1 MYNVAI
7 KVLEKLE
14 SFGYKAYIVGGYP
27 RDLYLKRTSSDI
39 DICTDATPK
48 EIMNIFDEI
57 ITTNFEYGS
66 ITISYEKI
74 KFEITT
80 FRKEE
85 KYKGF
90 RKPSKIKYVETLEED
105 IKRRDFTINTLCIDK
120 NGQEIDL
127 LNAKNDLDNKIIRMV
142 GNPKER
148 LKEDALRILRAIR
161 FATVLDF
168 ELEPVLKAY
177 IKKYSPLVRKLSK
190 ERQKEELDIIF
201 SSPNKEKGIKLLNE
215 LKLSDNLEIPLL
227 KKIKITPSMIVTWAE
242 LNVLNKFPFS
252 SSERETII
260 KINELQTKN
269 LLDKRTLYEYGLY
282 ICTLASELKN
292 IDKKLLN
299 EIYANTPVHSK
310 NDIAIKPNEICE
322 ILDKEPGSFL
332 KTIIN
337 DLEEKLLLG
346 SIKNTKK
353 DLTTYITN
361 NYK

>member
-127 LNAKNDLDNKIIRMV
+127 LNAKNDLDNRIIRM
-142 GNPKER
+142 
-148 LKEDALRILRAIR
+148 A
-161 FATVLDF
+161 
-168 ELEPVLKAY
+168 
-177 IKKYSPLVRKLSK
+177 
-190 ERQKEELDIIF
+190 
-201 SSPNKEKGIKLLNE
+201 
-215 LKLSDNLEIPLL
+215 
-227 KKIKITPSMIVTWAE
+227 
-242 LNVLNKFPFS
+242 
-252 SSERETII
+252 
-260 KINELQTKN
+260 
-269 LLDKRTLYEYGLY
+269 
-282 ICTLASELKN
+282 
-292 IDKKLLN
+292 
-299 EIYANTPVHSK
+299 
-310 NDIAIKPNEICE
+310 
-322 ILDKEPGSFL
+322 
-332 KTIIN
+332 
-337 DLEEKLLLG
+337 
-346 SIKNTKK
+346 
-353 DLTTYITN
+353 
-361 NYK
+361 